1 MYCPGPFNFTYVP
14 DIPPEYT
21 PTSKFQGTL
30 GHKVNHG
37 FTFNTKYIDFD
48 SPRFGIIRA
57 VETLEDIE
65 ENDEFLVD
73 YSYDEESPSL
83 PKWYKELYKKYLQEQ
98 VLEILELERAI
109 QSEFW
114 PN

>member
-1 MYCPGPFNFTYVP
+1 M
-14 DIPPEYT
+14 
-21 PTSKFQGTL
+21 
-30 GHKVNHG
+30 
-37 FTFNTKYIDFD
+37 
-48 SPRFGIIRA
+48 
-57 VETLEDIE
+57 TLEDLE

-83 PKWYKELYKKYLQEQ
+83 PKWYKVLYKKYLQEQ

>member
-1 MYCPGPFNFTYVP
+1 MNSNWRRKFNAYIINLEQRVSQAK
-14 DIPPEYT
+14 Y
-21 PTSKFQGTL
+21 
-30 GHKVNHG
+30 
-37 FTFNTKYIDFD
+37 FNTKYIDFD

-83 PKWYKELYKKYLQEQ
+83 PKWYKVLYKKYLQEQ
-98 VLEILELERAI
+98 VLEILKLERAI